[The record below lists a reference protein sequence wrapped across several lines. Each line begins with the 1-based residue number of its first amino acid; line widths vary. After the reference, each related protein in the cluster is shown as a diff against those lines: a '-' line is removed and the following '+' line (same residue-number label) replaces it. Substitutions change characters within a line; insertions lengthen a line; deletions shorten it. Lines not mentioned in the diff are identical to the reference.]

1 MALIDVLRLVLASTR
16 EGNFHSNVPPRRHSV
31 LFCYFKMG
39 EVFDVLISR
48 GWTTIPYQNATW
60 QTFPQLKYFT
70 SDMHNHLKKSARN
83 VSAIFLVARHFKKGP
98 PPTMPLI
105 LIINT

>member
-1 MALIDVLRLVLASTR
+1 MALIDMLRLVLASTR

-70 SDMHNHLKKSARN
+70 TVYPSAKTLLFRTWN
-83 VSAIFLVARHFKKGP
+83 SVDAI
-98 PPTMPLI
+98 
-105 LIINT
+105 